1 MGDSGCCVVPA
12 GTSAVE
18 SLRSKQ
24 KDASESHADVE
35 LALLELCAL
44 IPLSSEAIWE
54 GAPELFPVLFQFKE
68 SFERLSDAA
77 PDPQTSNVLT
87 LHLRPSEFGVS
98 QRRFR
103 VNCRLTAADVV
114 ALLCRRLGVAAPER
128 YALASLRGFRFGRTE
143 PLVCYGF
150 GVLFRAWEL
159 CVVRA
164 PSDDGDCATAAA
176 ALLLTPP
183 PTSAASST
191 ASAPPSETVV
201 LHFPPLLDLAG
212 LHRKTVRLAAAE
224 LHMPIALV
232 LARLWARLGVQ
243 RPAPASLTLV
253 ALPPANAGATPGPA
267 LVLAPQRTLHDYGL
281 GWRFHGWALRVEFA
295 SLAGGTAGTRA
306 APAHYPWVAVPAAH
320 ATPDELRACCTAL
333 DSRLTACERE
343 NAALR
348 DELRRLRAQLQAHDT
363 RAGAESSGHS
373 GRDGSGTRTET
384 GADEYAVLA
393 RSIRSHTDRILQ
405 TRTAQQ
411 ERRPREPHLA
421 EKAAGMYQ
429 TLSAR
434 FITDSTAESL

>member
-1 MGDSGCCVVPA
+1 MGDT

-18 SLRSKQ
+18 SLRTKQ

-44 IPLSSEAIWE
+44 IPLSSDAIWE
-54 GAPELFPVLFQFKE
+54 GAPELFPVLFQFKD
-68 SFERLSDAA
+68 SFERLSEAAAAAGTEGVAA
-77 PDPQTSNVLT
+77 PDPRTSNVLT
-87 LHLRPSEFGVS
+87 LHLCASEFGVS

-128 YALASLRGFRFGRTE
+128 YALTSLRGFRFGPTE

-164 PSDDGDCATAAA
+164 PDDAPA
-176 ALLLTPP
+176 ALLVPP
-183 PTSAASST
+183 SATSST
-191 ASAPPSETVV
+191 SGETVV

-212 LHRKTVRLAAAE
+212 LHKKTVRLTAAE
-224 LHMPIALV
+224 LHTPIALV
-232 LARLWARLGVQ
+232 LARLWARLGVR
-243 RPAPASLTLV
+243 RPPADSLTFV
-253 ALPPANAGATPGPA
+253 ALPPSPAAPA

-295 SLAGGTAGTRA
+295 SLAAGTDGTRT
-306 APAHYPWVAVPAAH
+306 APVHYPWVAVAAAH
-320 ATPDELRACCTAL
+320 ATLEELHACCAVL

-348 DELRRLRAQLQAHDT
+348 DEVRRLRAQLQT
-363 RAGAESSGHS
+363 RNTAGAVAENRVHDSGNM
-373 GRDGSGTRTET
+373 RTEKGT
-384 GADEYAVLA
+384 DEYATLA
-393 RSIRSHTDRILQ
+393 RNIRNQTDRILQ
-405 TRTAQQ
+405 ARTGQQ
-411 ERRPREPHLA
+411 DHRPREPRLA